1 MTPEQQTELK
11 TSMAEATKTFTDR
24 VTAIDAEEKE
34 FGYAD
39 PEKREM
45 LEAMKKGFY
54 DDMHRRMEQ
63 FFAHSHK
70 VEV

>member
-1 MTPEQQTELK
+1 MIELERAFHEKMEAEQ
-11 TSMAEATKTFTDR
+11 EAL
-24 VTAIDAEEKE
+24 
-34 FGYAD
+34 GYAG

-63 FFAHSHK
+63 FFAHSHQLK
-70 VEV
+70 AQ